1 MFLPNAF
8 SPNEDD
14 LNEVWKAEGA
24 FIKDYKLLLLNR
36 WSQLIFESNS
46 IEDTW
51 NGKYKDVDVPEGV
64 YFYRLRYSGYDLRTV
79 YERLGTITVIR

>member
-8 SPNEDD
+8 SPNEDN

-24 FIKDYKLLLLNR
+24 FIKDYTLLLLNR
-36 WSQLIFESNS
+36 WSQLIFESHS

-51 NGKYKDVDVPEGV
+51 NGKYKNVDVPEE
-64 YFYRLRYSGYDLRTV
+64 FTFTDF
-79 YERLGTITVIR
+79 VIQATT